1 MLSRTADHLFWMAR
15 YMERAENTA
24 RMLDV
29 NYQMSLLPQSEGAVE
44 SGWRGLLSISE
55 LTADYAKRHGAVTPT
70 SVIEYMVSDAANG
83 SSIRSCLLAARENA
97 RAVRGTLTTEVWE
110 TQNQTWLEFQRLV
123 ATGAFEHDPGTAF
136 EWVKFRSH
144 LSRGVTVGTML
155 QDEAF
160 HFLRI
165 GSFLERADNTA
176 RLLDVKF
183 QTVESDFFGFG
194 QGAGSMRR
202 RFDPHRGG
210 EPGQI
215 RGPFH
220 EQFQELAAAAITVP
234 AESRETPS
242 SLVPAASPS
251 QSQFQSQSQ
260 SRLQSQDASMAPPPR
275 WPAAGHRTEVEF
287 DFYHWSAV
295 LRSVSGFE
303 VYRKVYR
310 NVIQPEKVAE
320 LLVLRRDMPRSLAAC
335 MHEVVS
341 NLHCVANEQSHDT
354 LRLAGRLDAD
364 LKYGRIDEILATGLH
379 AYLTQFLERVNA
391 IGAAIS
397 RDFLVPVAE

>member
-29 NYQMSLLPQSEGAVE
+29 NYQTSLLPQSADEAE
-44 SGWRGLLSISE
+44 RGWRGLLGISE
-55 LTADYAKRHGAVTPT
+55 LSSDFASRMGEVNARNVMD
-70 SVIEYMVSDAANG
+70 YMVRDERNP
-83 SSIRSCLLAARENA
+83 SSIVSCLHAARENA

-123 ATGAFEHDPGTAF
+123 RSTDFQRDPSQLF

-183 QTVESDFFGFG
+183 HAVASEYNAGFG
-194 QGAGSMRR
+194 VTAGGAMAQAQWQGDG
-202 RFDPHRGG
+202 
-210 EPGQI
+210 
-215 RGPFH
+215 
-220 EQFQELAAAAITVP
+220 
-234 AESRETPS
+234 
-242 SLVPAASPS
+242 PAADGAVG
-251 QSQFQSQSQ
+251 
-260 SRLQSQDASMAPPPR
+260 RD
-275 WPAAGHRTEVEF
+275 TEV
-287 DFYHWSAV
+287 DFYHWSAI

-303 VYRKVYR
+303 VYRKAYR
-310 NVIQPEKVAE
+310 NVIRPEKVAE
-320 LLVLRRDMPRSLAAC
+320 LLILRPDMPRSLACC
-335 MHEVVS
+335 MQEVEA
-341 NLHCVANEQSHDT
+341 NLGQVANDLSHET
-354 LRLAGRLDAD
+354 LRQAGRLRAD
-364 LKYGRIDEILATGLH
+364 LQFARIDEILATGLH
-379 AYLTQFLERVNA
+379 AFLTQFLERVNRL
-391 IGAAIS
+391 GVGIS
-397 RDFLVPVAE
+397 QDFLVPMRA

>member
-29 NYQMSLLPQSEGAVE
+29 NYEASLLPQSADAAEK
-44 SGWRGLLSISE
+44 GWKGLLSISE
-55 LTADYAKRHGAVTPT
+55 LTSDYAKHYGAVTPGN
-70 SVIEYMVSDAANG
+70 VMRYMVSDAENG
-83 SSIRSCLLAARENA
+83 SSIRNCLLAARENA

-110 TQNQTWLEFQRLV
+110 TQNQTWLEFQRMV
-123 ATGAFEHDPGTAF
+123 ASDSFLRDPSSMF

-183 QTVESDFFGFG
+183 HAVESEYY
-194 QGAGSMRR
+194 
-202 RFDPHRGG
+202 GG
-210 EPGQI
+210 GN
-215 RGPFH
+215 G
-220 EQFQELAAAAITVP
+220 
-234 AESRETPS
+234 
-242 SLVPAASPS
+242 
-251 QSQFQSQSQ
+251 QSQSQ
-260 SRLQSQDASMAPPPR
+260 GG
-275 WPAAGHRTEVEF
+275 AGRDIEV
-287 DFYHWSAV
+287 DFYHWSGI

-310 NVIQPEKVAE
+310 NVIRPERVAE
-320 LLVLRRDMPRSLAAC
+320 LLILRPDMPRSLAAC
-335 MHEVVS
+335 MQEVMKY
-341 NLHCVANEQSHDT
+341 LTRVANEQSADT
-354 LRLAGRLDAD
+354 LRRAGRLHAD
-364 LKYGRIDEILATGLH
+364 LQYGRIDEILATGLH
-379 AYLTQFLERVNA
+379 AYLTQFLERV
-391 IGAAIS
+391 GTLGVGIS
-397 RDFLVPVAE
+397 RDFLVPVAA

>member
-29 NYQMSLLPQSEGAVE
+29 NYQMSLLPQSEDAAE
-44 SGWRGLLSISE
+44 RGWRGLLSINEISG
-55 LTADYAKRHGAVTPT
+55 DFAKRNDAVTPK
-70 SVIEYMVSDAANG
+70 SVIDYMVNDEKNG
-83 SSIRSCLLAARENA
+83 SSIRSCLMAARENA

-110 TQNQTWLEFQRLV
+110 TQNQTWLEFQRMV
-123 ATGAFEHDPGTAF
+123 ASDAFQSGPGEAF

-183 QTVESDFFGFG
+183 HSVDHDFFG
-194 QGAGSMRR
+194 QGNG
-202 RFDPHRGG
+202 
-210 EPGQI
+210 
-215 RGPFH
+215 
-220 EQFQELAAAAITVP
+220 AAAARLRYGIG
-234 AESRETPS
+234 
-242 SLVPAASPS
+242 LG
-251 QSQFQSQSQ
+251 QNQSQSQ
-260 SRLQSQDASMAPPPR
+260 SQSGGGSQSQGQSQSG
-275 WPAAGHRTEVEF
+275 AAGSQSQGQSQSGGGSQSQSQEAGGKDVEF

-310 NVIQPEKVAE
+310 NVIRPEKVAE
-320 LLVLRRDMPRSLAAC
+320 LLILRPDMPRSLAAC
-335 MHEVVS
+335 MHEVLS
-341 NLHCVANEQSHDT
+341 NLKQVANEQSGDT

-364 LKYGRIDEILATGLH
+364 LQYGRIDEILATGLH

-391 IGAAIS
+391 LGAGIS
-397 RDFLVPVAE
+397 RDFLVPVAP

>member
-29 NYQMSLLPQSEGAVE
+29 NYQMSLLPQSDDAAER
-44 SGWRGLLSISE
+44 GWRGLLSISE
-55 LTADYAKRHGAVTPT
+55 LTGDFAKRHGAVTPK
-70 SVIEYMVSDAANG
+70 SVIDYMVSDAANG
-83 SSIRSCLLAARENA
+83 SSIRSCLMAARENA

-110 TQNQTWLEFQRLV
+110 TQNQTWLEFQRMV
-123 ATGAFEHDPGTAF
+123 ADDAFQKSPGEAF

-183 QTVESDFFGFG
+183 HAVDPEFFGNTFG
-194 QGAGSMRR
+194 R
-202 RFDPHRGG
+202 
-210 EPGQI
+210 E
-215 RGPFH
+215 RGPNIR
-220 EQFQELAAAAITVP
+220 QA
-234 AESRETPS
+234 
-242 SLVPAASPS
+242 
-251 QSQFQSQSQ
+251 QSQSQ
-260 SRLQSQDASMAPPPR
+260 SQGPAQS
-275 WPAAGHRTEVEF
+275 PAQGTGEGAGKDIEF

-310 NVIQPEKVAE
+310 NVIRPEKVAE
-320 LLVLRRDMPRSLAAC
+320 LLILRPDMPRSLAAC
-335 MHEVVS
+335 MHEVVA
-341 NLHCVANEQSHDT
+341 NLERVANDQSRDT
-354 LRLAGRLDAD
+354 LRLAGRLEAD
-364 LKYGRIDEILATGLH
+364 LHYGRIDEILATGLH

-391 IGAAIS
+391 LGAGIS
-397 RDFLVPVAE
+397 RDFLVPVAA

>member
-1 MLSRTADHLFWMAR
+1 
-15 YMERAENTA
+15 MERAENTA

-29 NYQMSLLPQSEGAVE
+29 NYQMSLLPQSEGAAE
-44 SGWRGLLSISE
+44 RGWRGLLSISE
-55 LTADYAKRHGAVTPT
+55 LTADFAKRVGEVTPR
-70 SVIEYMVSDAANG
+70 SVIDYMVSDPKNG
-83 SSIRSCLLAARENA
+83 SSIRSCLMAARENA

-110 TQNQTWLEFQRLV
+110 TQNQTWLEFQRMV
-123 ATGAFEHDPGTAF
+123 ADDAFEKSPNEAF

-176 RLLDVKF
+176 RMLDVKF
-183 QTVESDFFGFG
+183 HSVDNEFVGYG
-194 QGAGSMRR
+194 
-202 RFDPHRGG
+202 
-210 EPGQI
+210 PG
-215 RGPFH
+215 
-220 EQFQELAAAAITVP
+220 AAAARLRYGMSMSVG
-234 AESRETPS
+234 
-242 SLVPAASPS
+242 
-251 QSQFQSQSQ
+251 QSQGQGEGDEAQ
-260 SRLQSQDASMAPPPR
+260 
-275 WPAAGHRTEVEF
+275 AAQEGGKDVEF

-310 NVIQPEKVAE
+310 NVIRPERVAE
-320 LLVLRRDMPRSLAAC
+320 LLILRLDMPRSLAAC

-341 NLHCVANEQSHDT
+341 NLQRVANEQSKDT

-364 LKYGRIDEILATGLH
+364 LQYGRIDEILATGLH

-391 IGAAIS
+391 LGAGIS
-397 RDFLVPVAE
+397 RDFLVPVAP